1 MMALHSFERAV
12 GSCRSYAAIRRLA
25 LAGLCLAL
33 GACGGSA
40 DAPPPP
46 ESVPT
51 VTTQPADQSVVVGTD
66 ATFSVVAD
74 GAAPLAYQ
82 WSSSSD
88 GVTFSTI
95 DGASASSY
103 TIAATTLAQSG
114 MHFRVV
120 ISNSLGSVT
129 SSPALL
135 TVTPLTVAPIIVT
148 PPADQSVIAP
158 ASATFNVTVTGTAL
172 TYQWQSSTDG
182 GATFA
187 VVAGAASAPTLTLT
201 NTTVAQSG
209 TRFRVVASN
218 SAGSATSLSALL
230 TVTAAPIAPAFTLQ
244 PAPQSIPAGQAASF
258 TVAATGTPTPTLQWL
273 MNGVALGNGV
283 QASGL
288 CAGATVA
295 GATSTVLTLSV
306 VPIACGGAVF
316 SAMASNGVSPDAT
329 SNGALLTVTLAA
341 TAPVITLQ
349 PIDELVHVSFTAS
362 FTSTASG
369 VPTPTVQWQQSTD
382 GGGSWANVNGATGTT
397 FTTAATVIGDNGKRF
412 RAVFTNASGSATSNA
427 ALLTVTAASAGLNQ
441 PTGVAVDAAGNVYVA
456 DALNDVIVKISPLG
470 IVSTLAGLAGSPG
483 SADGNGAAARFNG
496 PWQIDVDSAGNVYVS
511 DRMNS
516 AIRKITPAGD
526 VSTLAGLP
534 GSPGSADGT
543 GSAARFN
550 EPYGI
555 RVDAAGNVYVGD
567 TFNDTIRVITPAGAA
582 STLAGSAGL
591 LGLVDATGGNARF
604 DAPFGLGLDAAGNI
618 YVADELNQVIRVITP
633 GGAVST
639 LAGTPHVPG
648 NANGTGSSAQFNFPL
663 ALVVDAAGNV
673 YVADQSETIRKIT
686 PAGVVTTFAGV
697 VGTGGDIDGPGSG
710 AEFRSPNGLAIDS
723 AGNLYVADRDNRAI
737 RKITP
742 AGVVSTIAQ

>member
-74 GAAPLAYQ
+74 GATPLAYQ

-88 GVTFSTI
+88 GVTFSAI

-158 ASATFNVTVTGTAL
+158 ASATFNVTATGTAL
-172 TYQWQSSTDG
+172 IYQWQSSTDN

-187 VVAGAASAPTLTLT
+187 PVPGATSAPSLTLT

-209 TRFRVVASN
+209 THFRVIASN

-230 TVTAAPIAPAFTLQ
+230 TVGRRRSRPR
-244 PAPQSIPAGQAASF
+244 
-258 TVAATGTPTPTLQWL
+258 VHVATGAAIDSRGPGRELHGGRHRHADTDAAVVDERR
-273 MNGVALGNGV
+273 GVGQRRAGEHGPG
-283 QASGL
+283 AS
-288 CAGATVA
+288 ATVA
-295 GATSTVLTLSV
+295 GATSTVLTLSA
-306 VPIACGGAVF
+306 VPIGCSGAVF
-316 SAMASNGVSPDAT
+316 SAVASNGVSPDAT

-341 TAPVITLQ
+341 LAPVITLQ
-349 PIDELVHVSFTAS
+349 PSDTLVHVSISAS

-382 GGGSWANVNGATGTT
+382 GGGSWANVNGATSAT
-397 FTTAATVIGDNGKRF
+397 FSTAATVIGDNGKRF
-412 RAVFTNASGSATSNA
+412 RAVFTNASGSATSNS
-427 ALLTVTAASAGLNQ
+427 ALLTVTA
-441 PTGVAVDAAGNVYVA
+441 
-456 DALNDVIVKISPLG
+456 
-470 IVSTLAGLAGSPG
+470 
-483 SADGNGAAARFNG
+483 
-496 PWQIDVDSAGNVYVS
+496 
-511 DRMNS
+511 
-516 AIRKITPAGD
+516 
-526 VSTLAGLP
+526 
-534 GSPGSADGT
+534 
-543 GSAARFN
+543 
-550 EPYGI
+550 
-555 RVDAAGNVYVGD
+555 
-567 TFNDTIRVITPAGAA
+567 
-582 STLAGSAGL
+582 
-591 LGLVDATGGNARF
+591 
-604 DAPFGLGLDAAGNI
+604 GLG
-618 YVADELNQVIRVITP
+618 
-633 GGAVST
+633 GGST
-639 LAGTPHVPG
+639 SRRAWPSMRP
-648 NANGTGSSAQFNFPL
+648 
-663 ALVVDAAGNV
+663 
-673 YVADQSETIRKIT
+673 ETSTWPTRS
-686 PAGVVTTFAGV
+686 TT
-697 VGTGGDIDGPGSG
+697 
-710 AEFRSPNGLAIDS
+710 
-723 AGNLYVADRDNRAI
+723 
-737 RKITP
+737 
-742 AGVVSTIAQ
+742 